1 MYVMHVVSTDVGHAG
16 RDLGAGRWGG
26 RGLGQSQAAGRP
38 CLGPIDVA
46 VEAAETRERC
56 QVSADAHGEMK
67 VSEKRPGVRP
77 RKTGG
82 REDFQEGQDKRC

>member
-1 MYVMHVVSTDVGHAG
+1 MLAEVWEQEGGEARGSARV
-16 RDLGAGRWGG
+16 RPGG
-26 RGLGQSQAAGRP
+26 RL
-38 CLGPIDVA
+38 CLGPIDMA

-67 VSEKRPGVRP
+67 ASEKRHGVRP

-82 REDFQEGQDKRC
+82 REDFQEGGQD